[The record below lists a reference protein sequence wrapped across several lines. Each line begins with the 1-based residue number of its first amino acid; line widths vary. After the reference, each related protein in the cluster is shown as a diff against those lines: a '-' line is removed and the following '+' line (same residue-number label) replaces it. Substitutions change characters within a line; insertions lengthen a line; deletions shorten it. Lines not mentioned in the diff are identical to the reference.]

1 MVRTPSSDD
10 AHTIALNAIDLMDR
24 QGIPVT
30 PDNYQVWYTY
40 VSGEN
45 SALVRA
51 IDILLSNGSE
61 FDEACCRDIFHQFFT
76 PDKNALHVSH
86 TAREVQREIQRI
98 LDFVADMSAAHN
110 GYDATLKEVSG
121 NLVGNLSATEIRSLL
136 DTLIAETEN
145 MQVTNQSLR
154 RELEESTQ
162 EITALRENLTSA
174 RMESMTDSLTG
185 LANRKQFDKDLRQA
199 AINCMEAG
207 EELSV
212 IIADVDHFKRFNDR
226 WGHLLG
232 DQVLKLIGSVLQKS
246 VCDVDTAA
254 RFGGEEFIVLLPSTS
269 LHDAASLAEKIR
281 ADISSRKA
289 KKRDTGETIGR
300 ITCSFG
306 VATFRQGEPLSALV
320 ERADRALYE
329 AKKMGRNRVVD
340 ERILP
345 DEEPESTPQVA

>member
-1 MVRTPSSDD
+1 MVCTPSPDD
-10 AHTIALNAIDLMDR
+10 ARTIALKAIELME
-24 QGIPVT
+24 QHGVPAT
-30 PDNYQVWYTY
+30 PDNYHVWYTY

-45 SALVRA
+45 GALTKA

-76 PDKNALHVSH
+76 PDQDALHVSN
-86 TAREVQREIQRI
+86 TVREVQREIQRI
-98 LDFVADMSAAHN
+98 LDFVADTSVAHN

-121 NLVGNLSATEIRSLL
+121 NLVGNLSVTEIRSLL

-174 RMESMTDSLTG
+174 RIESMTDSLTG
-185 LANRKQFDKDLRQA
+185 LANRAQFDKNLRQA
-199 AINCMEAG
+199 AMNCMETG
-207 EELSV
+207 EDLSV
-212 IIADVDHFKRFNDR
+212 IIADVDNFKKFNDQ

-232 DQVLKLIGSVLQKS
+232 DQVLKLIGAVLQKS
-246 VCDVDTAA
+246 VNGIDTAA
-254 RFGGEEFIVLLPSTS
+254 RFGGEEFTVLLPNTS
-269 LHDAASLAEKIR
+269 LHDATSLAEKIR
-281 ADISSRKA
+281 TDISSRKA

-306 VATFRQGEPLSALV
+306 VAVFRKGEPLSALI

-329 AKKMGRNRVVD
+329 AKKTGRNRVVD
-340 ERILP
+340 ESVLP
-345 DEEPESTPQVA
+345 DEEPESASQVA